1 MFMMHL
7 YAGMN
12 YVMIYQSAK
21 DVCYINVCSCSNSSA
36 SLNSDDESGSLGL
49 LLI

>member
-21 DVCYINVCSCSNSSA
+21 DVCYINVCSYSNSSA
-36 SLNSDDESGSLGL
+36 SLNSGDESGSLGL

>member
-21 DVCYINVCSCSNSSA
+21 DVCYINVQ
-36 SLNSDDESGSLGL
+36 LFQL
-49 LLI
+49 